1 MASGAGSMLR
11 DGADGYAPFPDY
23 DARDSYPIRAWN
35 AIRARPADV
44 GAPVVTGAR

>member
-23 DARDSYPIRAWN
+23 DARDSLPDQGLERDSSTAC
-35 AIRARPADV
+35 
-44 GAPVVTGAR
+44 